1 MPDLAPP
8 GWGSGSHYCE
18 QMYNG
23 EMGKAEY
30 VVERWRGVGGT
41 RVVCVLWREIE
52 LRYKG
57 GEERP
62 T

>member
-1 MPDLAPP
+1 MPDLAAP
-8 GWGSGSHYCE
+8 GWSSGSHYCE

-23 EMGKAEY
+23 EKGKAEY
-30 VVERWRGVGGT
+30 EVERWWGES
-41 RVVCVLWREIE
+41 RVVSVLWREIE